1 MLGLEGER
9 TMHNKNMQAAI
20 VGHRGIG
27 AATAILALA
36 VSSAVSSQQ
45 PESLLVDVGACVD
58 LQSPGERL
66 DCYEEQVARAR
77 SRAPAPARDPGAQAP
92 AAAAPTTPPP
102 TAPPAAAARTV
113 PAPAAAPPSAA
124 APSARREAPAERPAR
139 GENAQVEDARIP
151 AGTSSLDGGTV
162 ESTIS
167 ALRETVPNAWMITL
181 ANGQV
186 WRQEYPK
193 AYRLAVGQRVRI
205 TPERRFGG
213 GHRLTVV
220 GMNGFIQVDHVR

>member
-1 MLGLEGER
+1 
-9 TMHNKNMQAAI
+9 MHNKNMRTAI
-20 VGHRGIG
+20 VGHRSIG

-45 PESLLVDVGACVD
+45 PESLIVDVGVCVD

-77 SRAPAPARDPGAQAP
+77 SRAPAPRDPGAQAP

-113 PAPAAAPPSAA
+113 PAPA
-124 APSARREAPAERPAR
+124 ERPAR
-139 GENAQVEDARIP
+139 GENAQVEDARVT
-151 AGTSSLDGGTV
+151 AGTPSLDGGTV
-162 ESTIS
+162 ESTIA
-167 ALRETVPNAWMITL
+167 ALRETVPNSWMITL